1 MLEKIE
7 IWDFRC
13 TSDANSNN
21 NSAENNAFPLCLI
34 ECLINEEFTI
44 QSFKDEFGKN
54 RYIIYYLDNH
64 LFFTDAP
71 SQDKIERWL
80 ATGDVANLENVVLDG
95 RSHLLLDKDSVNV
108 STIEFL
114 EGLTQYQAKIDA
126 IHKAVEEGDVRRVK
140 SLIDRIQLSTARDRH
155 GMTPLH
161 KALLY
166 GQTNTV
172 RYLLAKYPHCVN
184 CTDHVSSFPIYFG
197 SLSLINL

>member
-1 MLEKIE
+1 MKNFLIKVQI
-7 IWDFRC
+7 IFWVKLNSKKLVCWF
-13 TSDANSNN
+13 SDAPPQ
-21 NSAENNAFPLCLI
+21 E
-34 ECLINEEFTI
+34 
-44 QSFKDEFGKN
+44 KV
-54 RYIIYYLDNH
+54 
-64 LFFTDAP
+64 
-71 SQDKIERWL
+71 ERWL
-80 ATGDVANLENVVLDG
+80 ATGDVQNLENLVLDG
-95 RSHLLLDKDSVNV
+95 RSHLLMDKESVNLE
-108 STIEFL
+108 TNEFL

-184 CTDHVSSFPIYFG
+184 CTDHVIFFKQNIQK
-197 SLSLINL
+197 